1 MTMQSAI
8 DVHGVLTAPETLT
21 VQRLMPGPVDRL
33 WAYLIDGEKRRR
45 WLAAGAM
52 TPEVGAAFEFVW
64 RNDEL
69 TDPPGQRPEGS
80 GGEHRMQGRI
90 TAVEP
95 LRRLAF
101 TWFDEGEVV
110 IDLEPKGDK
119 VLLTL
124 THTGLSRRSARL
136 SVSTGWH
143 AHLDVL
149 DAELSGR
156 AKTPFWDAVRTLRA
170 EYERRQPE

>member
-1 MTMQSAI
+1 MTIQSTI
-8 DVHGVLTAPETLT
+8 DAHGVLTAPETLT
-21 VQRLMPGPVDRL
+21 IQRLFPGPVERL
-33 WAYLIDGEKRRR
+33 WACLVDGDKRRR

-52 TPEVGAAFEFVW
+52 TPEVGAPFEFIW

-69 TDPPGQRPEGS
+69 TDPPGQRPEGVS
-80 GGEHRMQGRI
+80 AEHRMQGRI
-90 TAVEP
+90 TAFEP
-95 LRRLAF
+95 MRRLAF

-110 IDLEPKGDK
+110 IELEQKGEK

-124 THTGLSRRSARL
+124 THTGLTRRTARL

-149 DAELSGR
+149 DAELAGR
-156 AKTPFWDAVRTLRA
+156 AKAPFWDAMRRLLA